1 MRKPWCRAL
10 TGIVF
15 FALPAFVSVIGLRLD
30 QSSLRHNPAYVSWLP
45 IMTWSSLLLA
55 AVVPAFLIM
64 TRAMPLS
71 RRIGLTIAV
80 WCLLAVECGLAFYV
94 VLMAGLR

>member
-1 MRKPWCRAL
+1 M
-10 TGIVF
+10 
-15 FALPAFVSVIGLRLD
+15 
-30 QSSLRHNPAYVSWLP
+30 
-45 IMTWSSLLLA
+45 WSSLLLA

-64 TRAMPLS
+64 TLAMPLS